1 MKIILYKRC
10 ASICARIDHLL
21 INPEIVHLHE
31 VAFAGPRGILNSDR
45 STAWERP
52 SILPAGRISRTRQ
65 ICILSLYCLSYMYKF
80 SFDSIHL
87 SAVRARAQ
95 LINLIIFLTQT
106 FPETDYKFH
115 FVHLF
120 YLHCG
125 ALIFFCSLNY
135 YLSYLLDFISIHTKY
150 RILFISFNS
159 FCTVY
164 NSHLI

>member
-1 MKIILYKRC
+1 MR
-10 ASICARIDHLL
+10 
-21 INPEIVHLHE
+21 LHS
-31 VAFAGPRGILNSDR
+31 PDRGVY
-45 STAWERP
+45 STATAQQHEKGRVYFQLVE
-52 SILPAGRISRTRQ
+52 SAGLVKYVYCLYTVFL
-65 ICILSLYCLSYMYKF
+65 ICINSLLTPFICLQC
-80 SFDSIHL
+80 
-87 SAVRARAQ
+87 ARAQ

-164 NSHLI
+164 NSRLI